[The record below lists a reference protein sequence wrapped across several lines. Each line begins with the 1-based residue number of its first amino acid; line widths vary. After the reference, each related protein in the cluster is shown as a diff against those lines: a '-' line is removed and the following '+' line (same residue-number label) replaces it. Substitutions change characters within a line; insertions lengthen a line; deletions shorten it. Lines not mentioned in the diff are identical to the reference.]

1 MRCGHAA
8 DRPLRVHPSFVTPRA
23 RGAVHARVG
32 QEEYRMNREPTGKE
46 ASTCARHN
54 RTLMLPGST
63 TTDENRIFKAT
74 RHGLLR
80 GEISMR
86 YA

>member
-1 MRCGHAA
+1 
-8 DRPLRVHPSFVTPRA
+8 
-23 RGAVHARVG
+23 
-32 QEEYRMNREPTGKE
+32 MNGEPTGKE
-46 ASTCARHN
+46 ASTCARHD